1 MADLLIGS
9 KGFAHETFH
18 MSSVR
23 LEQSRGAELC
33 AFSGYFLFEGCG
45 FQTRGPIGW
54 VGVRGEAVISG
65 VTLLIDGRRVIDN
78 VTATLSE
85 RRIGV
90 VGRNGSG
97 KSTLARLICGL
108 IKPTAGIV
116 TVGGVDVARDRK
128 AAIGT
133 VGLVFQNPDR
143 QIIFPTV
150 GEEVAFGLSQQGLS
164 KDEARSRARGLL
176 ARFGREEWA
185 ERPVHG
191 LSQGQRHL
199 VCILAVIAME
209 PALVVLDEPFTG
221 PDLPTTK
228 RLHRFLE
235 SLDVSQMLITHDTE
249 ALEGFERVIWLE
261 QGRIHRDGAPGEVLG
276 EYREEMNRL
285 GDIDDFSGIAG

>member
-1 MADLLIGS
+1 M
-9 KGFAHETFH
+9 F
-18 MSSVR
+18 SVQ
-23 LEQSRGAELC
+23 LEQLGRAGLC
-33 AFSGYFLFEGCG
+33 AFSGYFLFEGRG
-45 FQTRGPIGW
+45 FRTERPIGW
-54 VGVRGEAVISG
+54 VRVQSETVLSG
-65 VTLLIDGRRVIDN
+65 VTLSIDDRCVIDN
-78 VTATLSE
+78 ATATLSE

-97 KSTLARLICGL
+97 KSTLARLVCGL
-108 IKPTAGIV
+108 IKPTAGTV

-128 AAIGT
+128 AAIRT

-150 GEEVAFGLSQQGLS
+150 EEEVAFGLGQRGLS
-164 KDEARSRARGLL
+164 KGEARSRARGVL

-199 VCILAVIAME
+199 VCILSVIAME

-221 PDLPTTK
+221 PDLPTVK
-228 RLHRFLE
+228 RLHRFLK
-235 SLDVSQMLITHDTE
+235 SLDVSQMLITHDTD
-249 ALEGFERVIWLE
+249 ALEDFERVIWLE
-261 QGRIHRDGAPGEVLG
+261 QGRIHRDGPPADVLG

-285 GDIDDFSGIAG
+285 GDIDDFSGVAG

>member
-1 MADLLIGS
+1 MLTVQPLRCGGVRSAVLTAAALESTALPSGLATVSGLAMLAEQGLRRLVGS
-9 KGFAHETFH
+9 PDAC
-18 MSSVR
+18 
-23 LEQSRGAELC
+23 AEL
-33 AFSGYFLFEGCG
+33 SEVSLE
-45 FQTRGPIGW
+45 
-54 VGVRGEAVISG
+54 
-65 VTLLIDGRRVIDN
+65 IDGRVVIDG
-78 VTATLSE
+78 VSATLPE

-97 KSTLARLICGL
+97 KSTLARLVCGL
-108 IKPTAGIV
+108 IKPTAGTV

-128 AAIGT
+128 AAIRT

-150 GEEVAFGLSQQGLS
+150 EEEVAFGLSQQGLP
-164 KDEARSRARGLL
+164 KDEAGSSARGVL
-176 ARFGREEWA
+176 ARFGREGWA

-199 VCILAVIAME
+199 VCILSVIAME

-235 SLDVSQMLITHDTE
+235 SLDVSQMLITHDTV

-261 QGRIHRDGAPGEVLG
+261 QGRIHRDGPPGEVLG

-285 GDIDDFSGIAG
+285 GDIDDFSGVAG